1 MLITAIEPRRK
12 ALSAVYIDGE
22 FAMKLD
28 TMTLCENYI
37 KEGIEIDDEQLR
49 LLIEKSDTRR
59 AKEKAL
65 YLISYRDHSKKE
77 LQDKIKRTC
86 SAEAAEAAAQKME
99 DLGLVDDEHFARRYA
114 AELLRRKHMAPKGIA
129 YKLREKGIAKEL
141 IDCIIEEMDIDI
153 VQEIKIIIEKKY
165 PQAAADEKIYR
176 RAVAYLQR
184 MGYQWGDIKTA
195 IDRESPYY

>member
-28 TMTLCENYI
+28 TMTLCENRI
-37 KEGIEIDDEQLR
+37 KAGTEINDEQLR
-49 LLIEKSDTRR
+49 QLIEKSDTRR

-77 LQDKIKRTC
+77 LQDKIRRTC
-86 SAEAAEAAAQKME
+86 STEAAEAAAQKME
-99 DLGLVDDEHFARRYA
+99 DLGLVDDENYARRYA
-114 AELLRRKHMAPKGIA
+114 AELLRRKHMAPRGIA
-129 YKLREKGIAKEL
+129 YKLREKGIDKDLA
-141 IDCIIEEMDIDI
+141 DCIIEEMDIDA
-153 VQEIKIIIEKKY
+153 VEEIKIIIEKKY
-165 PQAAADEKIYR
+165 PQAAEDEKIHR

-184 MGYQWGDIKTA
+184 MGYQWGDIKSA
-195 IDRESPYY
+195 IEKEDLY